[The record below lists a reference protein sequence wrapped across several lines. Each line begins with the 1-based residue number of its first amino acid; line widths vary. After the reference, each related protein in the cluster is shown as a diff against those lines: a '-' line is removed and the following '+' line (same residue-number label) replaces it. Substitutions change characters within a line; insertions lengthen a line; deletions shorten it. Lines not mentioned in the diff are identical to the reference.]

1 MACCDKCGNFDD
13 EHTDGEPAIKALPE
27 YQPDLYYYW
36 QYPLEEDYQMPNGYE
51 CLCESCF
58 GTFLDTGEIIE
69 KYDDLT
75 GEPNPKWNPDTMGWF
90 IPDTVE
96 VSK

>member
-36 QYPLEEDYQMPNGYE
+36 QYPLEEDYQMPSGFE
-51 CLCESCF
+51 CLCEICF
-58 GTFLDTGEIIE
+58 DILNVEGKIAW
-69 KYDDLT
+69 KDDK
-75 GEPNPKWNPDTMGWF
+75 NPFDV
-90 IPDTVE
+90 TV
-96 VSK
+96 